1 MAALLTEELW
11 QAIEPF
17 LPRHQRSPRGGRKR
31 VSDRQCLIGIL
42 FVLRSGVPWE
52 LLPQEMGCG
61 SGVTCWRRFREWT
74 RAGVWG
80 KAHRQLLQALGRR
93 GQINLERAVIDC
105 ASVRAVKGGHTQA
118 PTPRIAAK
126 KAANVTYSRTRTA
139 CHS

>member
-1 MAALLTEELW
+1 MAALLTDELW

-17 LPRHQRSPRGGRKR
+17 LPRRRPSPLGGRKP
-31 VSDRQCLIGIL
+31 VSDRRCLIGIL
-42 FVLRSGVPWE
+42 FVLRSGIPWE
-52 LLPQEMGCG
+52 MLPQEMACG

-105 ASVRAVKGGHTQA
+105 ASVRALKGGHTPA
-118 PTPRIAAK
+118 PTRRTAAR
-126 KAANVTYSRTRTA
+126 KAVSVTSSRTRTA
-139 CHS
+139 CRW

>member
-1 MAALLTEELW
+1 MATLLTDELW

-17 LPRHQRSPRGGRKR
+17 LPRHPPSRLGGRKR
-31 VSDRQCLIGIL
+31 ISDRQCLIGIL
-42 FVLRSGVPWE
+42 FVLRSGAPWE

-61 SGVTCWRRFREWT
+61 SGVTCWRRFCEWT
-74 RAGVWG
+74 RDGVWG

-105 ASVRAVKGGHTQA
+105 ASLRAVRGGHTRA

-126 KAANVTYSRTRTA
+126 RAVNAMWSRTRTA
-139 CHS
+139 CRW